1 MKKFAAF
8 LQLIR
13 YKNLLFIGI
22 TQLFFYTCVILPA
35 YQKYTGGFPL
45 LNQNLFHWILV
56 ASILIAGAG
65 YIIND
70 YFDLNIDRINKP
82 SKMVVDKE
90 ISRRWAMMLHLIL
103 SVSGL
108 IITSYVSIELNNFLL
123 ILLNGIAVMLL
134 WVYSTTFKKKLLSG
148 NIIISLLTAWVLFV
162 LFVTEINWKQGGILP
177 STNQAL
183 ITIYKLSILY
193 GGFAFIVSL
202 IREVVKDIE
211 DEVGDRKYGCRTMPI
226 VWGINSSKVFI
237 AVWIITLFG
246 SLSAI
251 MVYALINK
259 WYYIGLYI
267 LTILLPIIAN
277 IFLKLK
283 KAMTI
288 ADYSSLSKQI
298 KILML
303 LGILSMALYFYYF

>member
-1 MKKFAAF
+1 
-8 LQLIR
+8 
-13 YKNLLFIGI
+13 
-22 TQLFFYTCVILPA
+22 
-35 YQKYTGGFPL
+35 
-45 LNQNLFHWILV
+45 
-56 ASILIAGAG
+56 
-65 YIIND
+65 
-70 YFDLNIDRINKP
+70 
-82 SKMVVDKE
+82 
-90 ISRRWAMMLHLIL
+90 
-103 SVSGL
+103 
-108 IITSYVSIELNNFLL
+108 
-123 ILLNGIAVMLL
+123 
-134 WVYSTTFKKKLLSG
+134 
-148 NIIISLLTAWVLFV
+148 
-162 LFVTEINWKQGGILP
+162 LP

-288 ADYSSLSKQI
+288 RRL
-298 KILML
+298 
-303 LGILSMALYFYYF
+303 

>member
-45 LNQNLFHWILV
+45 LNKDLFHWMLV

-283 KAMTI
+283 KAATI
-288 ADYSSLSKQI
+288 ADYSSLSKRI

>member
-1 MKKFAAF
+1 MKKIAAF

-13 YKNLLFIGI
+13 YKNLLFIGF
-22 TQLFFYTCVILPA
+22 TQVFFYTAVILPA
-35 YQKYTGGFPL
+35 YQKFTGGLPL
-45 LNQNLFHWILV
+45 LNYNLFHWILV
-56 ASILIAGAG
+56 ASVLIAGAG

-90 ISRRWAMMLHLIL
+90 ISRRWAMMLHFIL
-103 SVSGL
+103 SISGL

-148 NIIISLLTAWVLFV
+148 NIIISVLTAWVLFV
-162 LFVTEINWKQGGILP
+162 LFVSEINWKQGGIVP

-211 DEVGDRKYGCRTMPI
+211 DEAGDRKYGCRTMPI
-226 VWGINSSKVFI
+226 VWGINSSKVFV
-237 AVWIITLFG
+237 AVWIIALFG

-259 WYYIGLYI
+259 WYYISIYI
-267 LTILLPIIAN
+267 LIILLPIIAN

-283 KAMTI
+283 KATTI
-288 ADYSSLSKQI
+288 SDYSSLSRQI

-303 LGILSMALYFYYF
+303 LGILSMVLYFYFF